1 MDKNIIGAIYDAL
14 AARYNEG
21 DLEGILDFYEPDAV
35 FVPGVGEQ
43 IAGRAG
49 LRKAWQDYLNL
60 GDQIAFEVRGAVQ
73 NGDIALTN
81 NEHTIRGIDS
91 EGNPFT
97 ITGRAHEVLRRQS
110 DGRWL
115 FIIDQASIAAD

>member
-1 MDKNIIGAIYDAL
+1 MDKNIIGAIYDTL

-43 IAGRAG
+43 VTGGAG

-81 NEHTIRGIDS
+81 NEHTIRGTDS

-97 ITGRAHEVLRRQS
+97 TTRRAHEVLRRQS

>member
-1 MDKNIIGAIYDAL
+1 MDKKIIGAIYDAL
-14 AARYNEG
+14 ATCYNER
-21 DLEGILDFYEPDAV
+21 DLEGILDFYEAEAV
-35 FVPGVGEQ
+35 FEPGSGEP
-43 IAGRAG
+43 ASGRAG
-49 LRKAWQDYLNL
+49 LRAAWQDYLNL

-91 EGNPFT
+91 DGKPFT
-97 ITGRAHEVLRRQS
+97 IIGRAHEVLRRQP

-115 FIIDQASIAAD
+115 FIIDQASIVQD

>member
-43 IAGRAG
+43 VADRAG

-60 GDQIAFEVRGAVQ
+60 GDQIAFEVRGAVR

-81 NEHTIRGIDS
+81 NEHTIRGIDA

-97 ITGRAHEVLRRQS
+97 ITGRAHEVLRRQP

-115 FIIDQASIAAD
+115 FIIDQASIVAD

>member
-1 MDKNIIGAIYDAL
+1 MDKNVIGAVYDGL
-14 AARYNEG
+14 ADCYNEG

-35 FVPGVGEQ
+35 FVPGVGEKVT
-43 IAGRAG
+43 GRDG
-49 LRKAWQDYLNL
+49 LRTAYQGYLDL
-60 GDQIAFEVRGAVQ
+60 GGKIAFEVRGAVQ

-97 ITGRAHEVLRRQS
+97 ITGRAHEVLRRQP

-115 FIIDQASIAAD
+115 FIIDQASLAED

>member
-35 FVPGVGEQ
+35 FVPGLGEQ
-43 IAGRAG
+43 VTGRAG
-49 LRKAWQDYLNL
+49 LRMAYQDYLDL
-60 GDQIAFEVRGAVQ
+60 GGKIAFEVRGAVQ

-97 ITGRAHEVLRRQS
+97 KIGRAHEVLRRQP

-115 FIIDQASIAAD
+115 FIIDQASIVPD